1 MLVDIEETHARP
13 AAQNSQ
19 PGYSARK
26 TRLSQPNDLYEQEAD
41 HMAEQALRMLAFS
54 AAVLHIWAQRKQ

>member
-1 MLVDIEETHARP
+1 LLVDIEETHARP

-26 TRLSQPNDLYEQEAD
+26 TRSICSKSGGDVCTGAWEGGKND
-41 HMAEQALRMLAFS
+41 
-54 AAVLHIWAQRKQ
+54 